1 MPSTYT
7 PIARV
12 NIAAGDTGVNF
23 TSIPQTY
30 TDLIVVLSLF
40 NSSVNTGTGVWFRLN
55 SDGSAIYS
63 ATELLGNG
71 SVTTSSRVTSN
82 TIWAGNTALT
92 VGFPS
97 DYIFQI
103 NNYSNTNVFKSA
115 MWKILQ
121 PGTDN
126 RISLNA
132 GLYRSTSA
140 VTAFNV
146 LIPGGNSQLS
156 RGTASLYG
164 IKAA

>member
-7 PIARV
+7 PIAAV
-12 NIAAGDTGVNF
+12 TITAGDSGVNF

-30 TDLIVVLSLF
+30 TDLIVVLNLF
-40 NSSVNTGTGVWFRLN
+40 NSTVNTGSGLWFRLN

-63 ATELLGNG
+63 STELLGNG
-71 SVTTSSRVTSN
+71 STATSNRVTNN
-82 TIWAGNTALT
+82 TIWAGSTALT
-92 VGFPS
+92 VGYPS
-97 DYIFQI
+97 SYIFHI
-103 NNYSNTNVFKSA
+103 SNYSNTTTFKSA
-115 MWKILQ
+115 LWRLSQ

-126 RISLNA
+126 RNSILA

-146 LIPGGNSQLS
+146 LVPGGNSQLFK
-156 RGTASLYG
+156 GTATLYG